1 MPDFELPATK
11 QLALELTGSILHVTL
26 NRPEVR
32 NAMSFAMLEELI
44 AVFDALEDTQD
55 QPGVGQGGRGSP
67 GVEPVRIVV
76 IRGAGGNF
84 CAGGDIKDMARI
96 HTLPVPDQAGSPD
109 DPMAIANRKFGTM
122 LSVIETAPQAV
133 VAVVEGAVMGGGFGL
148 ACVADVT
155 LAHANATFRLPETS
169 LGLPPAQIAPF
180 IVRRIGLTQ
189 ARRLAV
195 TGGRLDAAQAK
206 AIGLVHEVYEG
217 AEALDTGLAATLA
230 DIRRCAPGAVA
241 ITKDLVISS
250 LSENIEVLLDR
261 GAQDFAR
268 AIRGPEG
275 QEGTLAFVQ
284 KRTPY
289 WARED
294 A

>member
-1 MPDFELPATK
+1 MATFELPATAH
-11 QLALELTGSILHVTL
+11 LALELSASILTVTL

-32 NAMSFAMLEELI
+32 NAMSFVMVEELI
-44 AVFDALEDTQD
+44 AVFDALEDSHD
-55 QPGVGQGGRGSP
+55 
-67 GVEPVRIVV
+67 VRVV
-76 IRGAGGNF
+76 VLRGAGGNF
-84 CAGGDIKDMARI
+84 CAGGDIKDMAKARG
-96 HTLPVPDQAGSPD
+96 LPAPDPAGGPD
-109 DPMAIANRKFGTM
+109 DPMAVINRKFGTM

-133 VAVVEGAVMGGGFGL
+133 VAIAEGAVMGGGFGL

-155 LAHANATFRLPETS
+155 LARADATFRLPETS
-169 LGLPPAQIAPF
+169 LGIPPAQIAPF

-195 TGGRLDAAQAK
+195 TGGRLDGRQAK
-206 AIGLVHEVYEG
+206 AVGIVHEAYETS
-217 AEALDTGLAATLA
+217 EALDTGLAATLA

-261 GAQDFAR
+261 AARDFAT

-275 QEGTLAFVQ
+275 QEGTMAFLQ
-284 KRTPY
+284 KRAPS
-289 WARED
+289 WARDD

>member
-1 MPDFELPATK
+1 MPNFELPETK
-11 QLALELTGSILHVTL
+11 QLALERSGAVLSVTL

-32 NAMSFAMLEELI
+32 NAMSFAMVEELI

-55 QPGVGQGGRGSP
+55 IRA
-67 GVEPVRIVV
+67 VV
-76 IRGAGGNF
+76 LRGAGGNF
-84 CAGGDIKDMARI
+84 CAGGDIKDMAQVRM
-96 HTLPVPDQAGSPD
+96 LPVPEQPGGPD
-109 DPMAIANRKFGTM
+109 DPMTIANRKFGTM

-133 VAVVEGAVMGGGFGL
+133 VAIAEGAVMGGGFGL

-155 LAHANATFRLPETS
+155 LAHAGATFRLPETS
-169 LGLPPAQIAPF
+169 LGIPPAQIAPF
-180 IVRRIGLTQ
+180 IVRRVGLTQ

-195 TGGRLDAAQAK
+195 TGGSLDGHAAK
-206 AIGLVHEVYEG
+206 AIGIVHEVYADG
-217 AEALDTGLAATLA
+217 EALETGLAATLA

-241 ITKDLVISS
+241 VTKDLVISS

-261 GAQDFAR
+261 GARDFAK

-275 QEGTLAFVQ
+275 QEGTMAFIE
-284 KRTPY
+284 KRAPS

>member
-1 MPDFELPATK
+1 VPTFELPPAK
-11 QLALELTGSILHVTL
+11 HIALELSGAVLHVTF

-32 NAMSFAMLEELI
+32 NAMSFAMVEELI
-44 AVFDALEDTQD
+44 TIFDALEDTQ
-55 QPGVGQGGRGSP
+55 
-67 GVEPVRIVV
+67 EVRAVV
-76 IRGAGGNF
+76 LRGAGGNF
-84 CAGGDIKDMARI
+84 CAGGDIKDMAAVRMQPAPE
-96 HTLPVPDQAGSPD
+96 TPGGPD
-109 DPMAIANRKFGTM
+109 DPMVIANRKFGTM

-155 LAHANATFRLPETS
+155 LAHAGATFRLPETS
-169 LGLPPAQIAPF
+169 LGIPPAQIAPF

-195 TGGRLDAAQAK
+195 TGGRLDGHQAR
-206 AIGLVHEVYEG
+206 AIGLVHEAYDD
-217 AEALDTGLAATLA
+217 ADALEIGLAATLA

-261 GAQDFAR
+261 GARDFAM

-275 QEGTLAFVQ
+275 QEGTMAFIE
-284 KRTPY
+284 KRAPS

>member
-1 MPDFELPATK
+1 MADFELPQTK
-11 QLALELTGSILHVTL
+11 QVTLELSGPILYITL

-32 NAMSFAMLEELI
+32 NAMSVAMVDELI
-44 AVFDALEDTQD
+44 TVFDALEDTD
-55 QPGVGQGGRGSP
+55 
-67 GVEPVRIVV
+67 EVRVAV
-76 IRGAGGNF
+76 LRGAGGNF

-96 HTLPVPDQAGSPD
+96 HSMPPPQNPGGPD
-109 DPMAIANRKFGTM
+109 DPMAIINRKFGTM

-133 VAVVEGAVMGGGFGL
+133 VTVVEGAVMGGGFGL

-155 LAHANATFRLPETS
+155 LAHADATFRLPETS

-195 TGGRLDAAQAK
+195 TGGKLDGPQAK
-206 AIGLVHEVYEG
+206 VIGIVHEIYDS
-217 AEALDTGLAATLA
+217 AEALETGLAATLA

-241 ITKDLVISS
+241 VTKDLVISS

-261 GAQDFAR
+261 GARDFAK

-284 KRTPY
+284 KRAPS